1 MVARRGLVAPQNFF
15 LDAVIRRCNNTESSF
30 ILANAQICDYPI
42 VYCNEGFSKMIGY
55 SRAETMQKNA
65 SLSFMYSDHTD
76 PSSIEKIRYALEN
89 AKTEQVEIGL
99 CKKNKTNVWLLMN
112 ISPIMGSVG
121 NEVITSTS
129 GGGGHSEKTENIE
142 KKIINNNINNTKV
155 TEIIKNKVVL
165 YLCQFKDITPLK
177 EPLEGENN
185 KILGLS
191 RILQIARVAKY
202 RQQFTPNHIETKD
215 LRPSHSIITSNFNQL
230 MNLGGDVLP
239 QYRHETPKTSP
250 HIILHY
256 STSKTVWDWSILA
269 LTFYTAFMVPFN
281 IAFRHRDPIPLGI
294 DYVILLDSVVDVIFF
309 ADILLNFHTTF
320 VGPVGEVVIDPKA
333 IRRNYFKSWFLID
346 LLSCL
351 PYDIFYM
358 FKQDDERIA
367 SLFSALKVVRLLRLG
382 RVARKLDNYL
392 EYGAATLL
400 LLLCAYVLVA
410 HWMACI
416 WYVIGEFEARN
427 KFHFLHEQTLA
438 DGWLIRLSYDL
449 KMPFNSSASNLSRL
463 VGGPDKTHCYVSSL
477 YFTMSCMSTVGF
489 GNIASTTMNEK
500 IFGICMMIISALLY
514 AAIFGHMTT
523 IIQQMTS
530 STQRYHQMISDVRE
544 FIRLQ
549 EIPKDLAEK
558 VVDYI
563 VSTWTISKGIES
575 NKVLGFC
582 PKDMKAD
589 ICVHMNRKV
598 FNEHTCFKLMSDGC
612 KRAFATN
619 MDTIH
624 AAPGDLLYH
633 TGESVD
639 ALWFVVQGSLEVKQE
654 DEVVAILGKGDV
666 FGDEFWK
673 HNKIGQSSC
682 MVQALTYSDL
692 HFIKREPLLQ
702 VLSFYKPF
710 ANSLARNLVLT
721 YNLTNKIKFRK
732 VIDVKREQELEE
744 RRKVEKLEI
753 SIDHP
758 IRKLLQRMQERHAI
772 RIASTRAEEEIHL
785 VQNELNT
792 IMENKNYSIDE
803 NIYKNNNERILVK
816 MLELLMQK
824 QLIEEEEDIR
834 NSIAIQKSSNYYS
847 INTQQINSSALINE
861 RNINIS
867 SKHLNNNN
875 NSTLLYRSTLRNASK
890 LNKSLAT
897 RDRSLSMEKGG
908 GGGSCT
914 GGNGD
919 CGEQQK
925 LNFTK
930 IKSTINAPQ
939 RNLFRITY
947 CFCEWKIFKIPPL
960 QLTDEP
966 ICSTFNLSNHQ
977 NQRQLFF
984 KQKQQLPSLERCP
997 CCNNSPSSSSTNF
1010 EKQLNYNV
1018 PKIHIEKGLEENESL
1033 TNESEGELILS
1044 DSSQRKPPP
1053 IRRR

>member
-15 LDAVIRRCNNTESSF
+15 LDSVIRRCNNTESSF

-76 PSSIEKIRYALEN
+76 TSAIQKIQNALEN
-89 AKTEQVEIGL
+89 AKTEQ
-99 CKKNKTNVWLLMN
+99 
-112 ISPIMGSVG
+112 PIMGSAGTEAGV
-121 NEVITSTS
+121 
-129 GGGGHSEKTENIE
+129 GGGHSETTE
-142 KKIINNNINNTKV
+142 KKTGSAKV
-155 TEIIKNKVVL
+155 GGSGGIDVKNKVVL

-215 LRPSHSIITSNFNQL
+215 LKPAQSVIGSNFNQ
-230 MNLGGDVLP
+230 
-239 QYRHETPKTSP
+239 
-250 HIILHY
+250 
-256 STSKTVWDWSILA
+256 
-269 LTFYTAFMVPFN
+269 AFMVPFN
-281 IAFRHRDPIPLGI
+281 IAFRHRDPTPLGI

-333 IRRNYFKSWFLID
+333 IRHNYFKSWFLID

-416 WYVIGEFEARN
+416 WYVIGEYEARN
-427 KFHFLHEQTLA
+427 KFHFLQEQTLA

-563 VSTWTISKGIES
+563 VSTWTI
-575 NKVLGFC
+575 
-582 PKDMKAD
+582 
-589 ICVHMNRKV
+589 
-598 FNEHTCFKLMSDGC
+598 
-612 KRAFATN
+612 
-619 MDTIH
+619 
-624 AAPGDLLYH
+624 
-633 TGESVD
+633 
-639 ALWFVVQGSLEVKQE
+639 
-654 DEVVAILGKGDV
+654 
-666 FGDEFWK
+666 
-673 HNKIGQSSC
+673 
-682 MVQALTYSDL
+682 
-692 HFIKREPLLQ
+692 
-702 VLSFYKPF
+702 
-710 ANSLARNLVLT
+710 
-721 YNLTNKIKFRK
+721 
-732 VIDVKREQELEE
+732 
-744 RRKVEKLEI
+744 
-753 SIDHP
+753 
-758 IRKLLQRMQERHAI
+758 
-772 RIASTRAEEEIHL
+772 
-785 VQNELNT
+785 
-792 IMENKNYSIDE
+792 
-803 NIYKNNNERILVK
+803 
-816 MLELLMQK
+816 
-824 QLIEEEEDIR
+824 
-834 NSIAIQKSSNYYS
+834 
-847 INTQQINSSALINE
+847 
-861 RNINIS
+861 
-867 SKHLNNNN
+867 
-875 NSTLLYRSTLRNASK
+875 
-890 LNKSLAT
+890 
-897 RDRSLSMEKGG
+897 
-908 GGGSCT
+908 
-914 GGNGD
+914 
-919 CGEQQK
+919 
-925 LNFTK
+925 
-930 IKSTINAPQ
+930 
-939 RNLFRITY
+939 
-947 CFCEWKIFKIPPL
+947 
-960 QLTDEP
+960 
-966 ICSTFNLSNHQ
+966 
-977 NQRQLFF
+977 
-984 KQKQQLPSLERCP
+984 
-997 CCNNSPSSSSTNF
+997 
-1010 EKQLNYNV
+1010 
-1018 PKIHIEKGLEENESL
+1018 
-1033 TNESEGELILS
+1033 
-1044 DSSQRKPPP
+1044 
-1053 IRRR
+1053 

>member
-1 MVARRGLVAPQNFF
+1 
-15 LDAVIRRCNNTESSF
+15 
-30 ILANAQICDYPI
+30 
-42 VYCNEGFSKMIGY
+42 MIGY

-76 PSSIEKIRYALEN
+76 TSAIQKIQNALEN

-112 ISPIMGSVG
+112 ISPIMGSAGTEAGV
-121 NEVITSTS
+121 
-129 GGGGHSEKTENIE
+129 GGGHSETTE
-142 KKIINNNINNTKV
+142 KKTGSAKV
-155 TEIIKNKVVL
+155 GGSGGIDIKNKVVL

-215 LRPSHSIITSNFNQL
+215 LKPAQSVIGSNFNQQL

-281 IAFRHRDPIPLGI
+281 IAFRHRDPTPLGI

-333 IRRNYFKSWFLID
+333 IRHNYFKSWFLID

-416 WYVIGEFEARN
+416 WYVIGEYEARN
-427 KFHFLHEQTLA
+427 KFHFLQEQTLA

-582 PKDMKAD
+582 PKDMRAD

-598 FNEHTCFKLMSDGC
+598 FNEHICFKLMSDGC

-619 MDTIH
+619 METIH

-639 ALWFVVQGSLEVKQE
+639 ALWFVVQGSLEVKQD

-673 HNKIGQSSC
+673 HNRTGQSSC

-721 YNLTNKIKFRK
+721 YNLTNRIKFRK
-732 VIDVKREQELEE
+732 VLDVKREQELEE
-744 RRKVEKLEI
+744 RRKIEKLEI
-753 SIDHP
+753 ATDHP
-758 IRKLLQRMQERHAI
+758 IRKLLQRMQERHAGA

-785 VQNELNT
+785 VQNEINT
-792 IMENKNYSIDE
+792 IMEHGNSFDGNCDGGS
-803 NIYKNNNERILVK
+803 ERIEMSGVLNK
-816 MLELLMQK
+816 LSRLERMLETLIGK
-824 QLIEEEEDIR
+824 QLEEDRYIYTPHAVPKLKTTDHHHQQHQIPR
-834 NSIAIQKSSNYYS
+834 FALIPPINDPNIPPKYYS
-847 INTQQINSSALINE
+847 TSFTSPTPHAE
-861 RNINIS
+861 RN
-867 SKHLNNNN
+867 
-875 NSTLLYRSTLRNASK
+875 NSNTLLYRSTLRNASK
-890 LNKSLAT
+890 LRRSS
-897 RDRSLSMEKGG
+897 RERSLSMEKGG
-908 GGGSCT
+908 GG
-914 GGNGD
+914 D
-919 CGEQQK
+919 QQEDSQKPQIIIPQSK
-925 LNFTK
+925 LT
-930 IKSTINAPQ
+930 TPQ
-939 RNLFRITY
+939 
-947 CFCEWKIFKIPPL
+947 IPPL
-960 QLTDEP
+960 RLNDEP
-966 ICSTFNLSNHQ
+966 TTLSSQSSHLLANHKQ
-977 NQRQLFF
+977 QGQRQSIFR
-984 KQKQQLPSLERCP
+984 QQSKEVPSLERCP
-997 CCNNSPSSSSTNF
+997 CCNNSPSSSTFERQHNIISSFTSTTH
-1010 EKQLNYNV
+1010 NV
-1018 PKIHIEKGLEENESL
+1018 PQIHIEQGWTENVEEGIGTVGSD
-1033 TNESEGELILS
+1033 GELLPQTS
-1044 DSSQRKPPP
+1044 DSQGKPPP

>member
-15 LDAVIRRCNNTESSF
+15 LDSVIRRCNNTESSF

-76 PSSIEKIRYALEN
+76 SSAIQKIQNALEN

-112 ISPIMGSVG
+112 ISPIMGSAGNDVVG
-121 NEVITSTS
+121 V
-129 GGGGHSEKTENIE
+129 GGGHSETAE
-142 KKIINNNINNTKV
+142 KKAASAKV
-155 TEIIKNKVVL
+155 GGSSGGDFKNKVVL

-215 LRPSHSIITSNFNQL
+215 LKPAQSIIGSNFNQSSFII
-230 MNLGGDVLP
+230 P
-239 QYRHETPKTSP
+239 QFGTGQ
-250 HIILHY
+250 
-256 STSKTVWDWSILA
+256 ILA

-281 IAFRHRDPIPLGI
+281 IAFRHRDPTPLGFKIITSLNLFNVKGI

-333 IRRNYFKSWFLID
+333 IRHNYFKSWFLID

-416 WYVIGEFEARN
+416 WYVIGEYEARN
-427 KFHFLHEQTLA
+427 KFHFLNEQTLA

-463 VGGPDKTHCYVSSL
+463 IGGPDKTHCYVSSL

-582 PKDMKAD
+582 PKDMRAD

-598 FNEHTCFKLMSDGC
+598 FNEHICFKLMSDGC
-612 KRAFATN
+612 
-619 MDTIH
+619 
-624 AAPGDLLYH
+624 DLLYH

-639 ALWFVVQGSLEVKQE
+639 ALWFVVQGSLEVKQD

-673 HNKIGQSSC
+673 HNRTGQSSC

-721 YNLTNKIKFRK
+721 YNLTNRIKFRK
-732 VIDVKREQELEE
+732 VLDVKREQELEE
-744 RRKVEKLEI
+744 RRKIEKLEI
-753 SIDHP
+753 ATDHP
-758 IRKLLQRMQERHAI
+758 IRKLLQRMQERHAGA

-785 VQNELNT
+785 VQNEINT
-792 IMENKNYSIDE
+792 IMEHGNSLDGNCDGGS
-803 NIYKNNNERILVK
+803 ERIEMSGVLNK
-816 MLELLMQK
+816 LSRLERMLETLIGK
-824 QLIEEEEDIR
+824 QMEEDR
-834 NSIAIQKSSNYYS
+834 YLHTPLAVPKL
-847 INTQQINSSALINE
+847 TTTDHQQQHQIPQCALIPPINDPNIPPKYYLNSFASTPHGE
-861 RNINIS
+861 RNNS
-867 SKHLNNNN
+867 NN
-875 NSTLLYRSTLRNASK
+875 TLLYRSTLRNASK
-890 LNKSLAT
+890 LRRTST
-897 RDRSLSMEKGG
+897 SRDRSLSMEKGG
-908 GGGSCT
+908 GDQEES
-914 GGNGD
+914 
-919 CGEQQK
+919 QK
-925 LNFTK
+925 PQIIPQTK
-930 IKSTINAPQ
+930 LTTPQ
-939 RNLFRITY
+939 
-947 CFCEWKIFKIPPL
+947 IPPL
-960 QLTDEP
+960 RLNDEP
-966 ICSTFNLSNHQ
+966 TTIAQQSSHLLANHKQ
-977 NQRQLFF
+977 QGQRQSIFR
-984 KQKQQLPSLERCP
+984 QQSKEVPSLERCP
-997 CCNNSPSSSSTNF
+997 CCNISPSSSTF
-1010 EKQLNYNV
+1010 ERQHIISPFTSKTHNV
-1018 PKIHIEKGLEENESL
+1018 PQIHIEQGWAENVEDGGG
-1033 TNESEGELILS
+1033 TTGSEGELLPQTS
-1044 DSSQRKPPP
+1044 DSQGKAPP
-1053 IRRR
+1053 IRKR

>member
-1 MVARRGLVAPQNFF
+1 M
-15 LDAVIRRCNNTESSF
+15 
-30 ILANAQICDYPI
+30 
-42 VYCNEGFSKMIGY
+42 
-55 SRAETMQKNA
+55 
-65 SLSFMYSDHTD
+65 
-76 PSSIEKIRYALEN
+76 
-89 AKTEQVEIGL
+89 
-99 CKKNKTNVWLLMN
+99 
-112 ISPIMGSVG
+112 
-121 NEVITSTS
+121 
-129 GGGGHSEKTENIE
+129 
-142 KKIINNNINNTKV
+142 
-155 TEIIKNKVVL
+155 
-165 YLCQFKDITPLK
+165 
-177 EPLEGENN
+177 
-185 KILGLS
+185 LGLS

-215 LRPSHSIITSNFNQL
+215 LMHKPSQGNISSNLNQL

-256 STSKTVWDWSILA
+256 SASKTVWDWSILA

-281 IAFRHRDPIPLGI
+281 IAFRQRDQLPSSARGI
-294 DYVILLDSVVDVIFF
+294 DYVILLDSIVDVIFF

-320 VGPVGEVVIDPKA
+320 VGSVGEVVIDPQA
-333 IRRNYFKSWFLID
+333 IRKNYFKSWFLID

-416 WYVIGEFEARN
+416 WYVIGEYEARN
-427 KFHFLHEQTLA
+427 KFHYYSGQQLA

-449 KMPFNSSASNLSRL
+449 KMPFNASASNLSRL
-463 VGGPDKTHCYVSSL
+463 VGGPDRTHCYVSSL

-549 EIPKDLAEK
+549 EIPRDLAEK

-563 VSTWTISKGIES
+563 VSTWTMNKGIDTI
-575 NKVLGFC
+575 KVLSFC
-582 PKDMKAD
+582 PKDMRAD

-598 FNEHTCFKLMSDGC
+598 FNEHICFKLMSDGC
-612 KRAFATN
+612 KRAFANN
-619 MDTIH
+619 METIH

-639 ALWFVVQGSLEVKQE
+639 ALWFVVQGSLEVKQD

-673 HNKIGQSSC
+673 HHNKTGQSAC

-692 HFIKREPLLQ
+692 HFIKREPLMQ

-721 YNLTNKIKFRK
+721 YNLTNRMKFRK
-732 VIDVKREQELEE
+732 VLDVKREQELEE
-744 RRKVEKLEI
+744 RRKIEKLEI
-753 SIDHP
+753 AADHP
-758 IRKLLQRMQERHAI
+758 IRKLLQRMQERHAA
-772 RIASTRAEEEIHL
+772 RIASTRAEEDMFHV
-785 VQNELNT
+785 VQNEVNAM
-792 IMENKNYSIDE
+792 MEADPQQQKT
-803 NIYKNNNERILVK
+803 NIGGVLDKLGNLER
-816 MLELLMQK
+816 MLETLMNRQM
-824 QLIEEEEDIR
+824 EECR
-834 NSIAIQKSSNYYS
+834 YAPLPANS
-847 INTQQINSSALINE
+847 
-861 RNINIS
+861 
-867 SKHLNNNN
+867 NN
-875 NSTLLYRSTLRNASK
+875 NSNAMNSTVAAPPLVPPLYGHGITNDAASSSISYSSSTMLYRSTLRNASK
-890 LNKSLAT
+890 LGRMAGS
-897 RDRSLSMEKGG
+897 RERSLSMEKGG
-908 GGGSCT
+908 GGAAAA
-914 GGNGD
+914 GGVGH
-919 CGEQQK
+919 QQQ
-925 LNFTK
+925 
-930 IKSTINAPQ
+930 I
-939 RNLFRITY
+939 ITDTHHQHNHQP
-947 CFCEWKIFKIPPL
+947 EKTTVPKIPPL
-960 QLTDEP
+960 RLNDDDTPPPMTTAPKPLDVRLALHHQPHRTDSSATAAAAQP
-966 ICSTFNLSNHQ
+966 MANHQ
-977 NQRQLFF
+977 
-984 KQKQQLPSLERCP
+984 QKRRKMLWQQQQPQMIPSLERCP
-997 CCNNSPSSSSTNF
+997 CCSNSPH
-1010 EKQLNYNV
+1010 QLHQHQQQQQQP
-1018 PKIHIEKGLEENESL
+1018 PKIHVENEWHAAGEQAGKRLNLMERRLLRRDNSDWDESSGRELPDDVDEYWRGSGGDRSGDGGMEDSADAGGGTSNSGSSL
-1033 TNESEGELILS
+1033 QGSGK
-1044 DSSQRKPPP
+1044 QQPPL
-1053 IRRR
+1053 IRRY